1 MEHRFWALG
10 SFDES
15 FESYIDRTNEFRR
28 SNGKPSVIVERQRPP
43 ADFAGIAFGYMQLPN
58 EGSEERY
65 VAVGAQ
71 CDTIDVRCH
80 SPLLIDMTRH
90 ARGIRKFAPRVH
102 EIDDACASALLA
114 DLAVRNPLKFAL
126 LRDIAGRFG
135 WAGADPWTMG
145 RARALSL

>member
-80 SPLLIDMTRH
+80 SPLLIDMTRLNVSITGQGGSRLSSLDLTRTGRLGKNMIYRLKLLCF
-90 ARGIRKFAPRVH
+90 RGV
-102 EIDDACASALLA
+102 EALLLGP
-114 DLAVRNPLKFAL
+114 D
-126 LRDIAGRFG
+126 RFYSH
-135 WAGADPWTMG
+135 P
-145 RARALSL
+145 